1 MDQPQLLFHHH
12 WTTWSSSLSVQ
23 DLRLTFFWTFTQ
35 TLYMGKVTA
44 FKLFYTLVN
53 GIPSYSIVKS
63 QKSYKGEGK
72 IFWDVTILKERPHAF
87 LYGSQT
93 FGTSF
98 AS

>member
-1 MDQPQLLFHHH
+1 MQG
-12 WTTWSSSLSVQ
+12 
-23 DLRLTFFWTFTQ
+23 LRLTISRTFTLTQ
-35 TLYMGKVTA
+35 TLYMGKVAA
-44 FKLFYTLVN
+44 FKLFCTLVN
-53 GIPSYSIVKS
+53 GIPSYSLVKS

-72 IFWDVTILKERPHAF
+72 IFWDVTIIKEIPHAF